1 MPFKV
6 KIFFLT
12 REMCNEKSVK
22 QLQAEIAAKGINVS
36 CENDP
41 RFVIFGNLQNKINR
55 ILDIFCIILEK

>member
-1 MPFKV
+1 
-6 KIFFLT
+6 
-12 REMCNEKSVK
+12 MCNEKSVK